1 VHEHLVFSS
10 QEVTP
15 FTPPEAEGA
24 YASRLLIDEE
34 SVGSTGFVVNHF
46 TLRPGAE
53 TELGQHP
60 TPYDEFYYVL
70 EGEGVVT
77 LGEEGEEYAIAED
90 SVVFIPHDTLHALR
104 NSGSV
109 DLELITVMPGRLVE
123 GANPL
128 YDARKQAWGRTF
140 QRSTSR

>member
-15 FTPPEAEGA
+15 FTPPEDEGA

-34 SVGSTGFVVNHF
+34 SVGSKNLVVNRF
-46 TLRPGAE
+46 TLHPGAA

-70 EGEGVVT
+70 KGEGVVT
-77 LGEEGEEYAIAED
+77 LGGEGEEYAIAED
-90 SVVFIPHDTLHALR
+90 SVVFIPNGTLHALR

-109 DLELITVMPGRLVE
+109 DLELITVMPGQLVE

-128 YDARKQAWGRTF
+128 YDARKQAWGHTFKRTA
-140 QRSTSR
+140 S